1 LRIFILAVILLAG
14 CTQNFVD
21 SRDQQSFFKPG
32 RLSELNKNP
41 VRVESLRKIKDANSK
56 IVAKSASYS
65 GGDLASS
72 LGGATSPAEIMVNV
86 LKGQL
91 IGFFSGSIADY
102 IISKYAND
110 DLYQASLVNSYMD
123 YPIGSGYSSQV
134 YVAVPAGSEIKR
146 DRIYVCKKSGNKI
159 MGQPVYI
166 LMALNTAGKDDVN
179 SLVFLEKM
187 KIIDAEIESNPRF
200 FKEQRAKYYN

>member
-1 LRIFILAVILLAG
+1 MRIFILAAILLAG

-72 LGGATSPAEIMVNV
+72 LGAATSPAEIMVNV

>member
-1 LRIFILAVILLAG
+1 MRIFILAVILLAG

-159 MGQPVYI
+159 MGQPVYM

-187 KIIDAEIESNPRF
+187 KIIDAEIESNPSF

>member
-1 LRIFILAVILLAG
+1 MRIFILAVILLAG

-72 LGGATSPAEIMVNV
+72 LGGATSPAEIVVNV

-159 MGQPVYI
+159 MGQPVYM